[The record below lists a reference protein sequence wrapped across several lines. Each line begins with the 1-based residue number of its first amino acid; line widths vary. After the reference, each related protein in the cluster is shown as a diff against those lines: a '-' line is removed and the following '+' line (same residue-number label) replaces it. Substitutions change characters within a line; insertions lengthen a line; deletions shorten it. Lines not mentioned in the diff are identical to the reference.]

1 MKGPIALQTIAELTR
16 QLTIL
21 VLDVTT
27 IPVLDIDV

>member
-1 MKGPIALQTIAELTR
+1 MKGPITLQTIAELTR

-21 VLDVTT
+21 VFGLTT